1 MRPRVNEGDQITH
14 HVHPIY
20 STVSGVDAR
29 TGLFNTTQREANTT
43 VRVKSGET
51 IVIGGLLQEEDTKTL
66 IKVPILGDIPLIG
79 QFFRNTS
86 RTQLRREVLVFV
98 TPHLVKD

>member
-1 MRPRVNEGDQITH
+1 MRPRVNEGDQITL